1 MILEAFKEIENIDQF
16 EENIIGFNNLKFD
29 LPFMLKR
36 LEILGHM
43 KPEFRIMI
51 HNKKDLT
58 SISFSGTDFSQRI
71 GELPSTE
78 DFPEPAESK
87 HTCM

>member
-51 HNKKDLT
+51 YN
-58 SISFSGTDFSQRI
+58 
-71 GELPSTE
+71 
-78 DFPEPAESK
+78 
-87 HTCM
+87 